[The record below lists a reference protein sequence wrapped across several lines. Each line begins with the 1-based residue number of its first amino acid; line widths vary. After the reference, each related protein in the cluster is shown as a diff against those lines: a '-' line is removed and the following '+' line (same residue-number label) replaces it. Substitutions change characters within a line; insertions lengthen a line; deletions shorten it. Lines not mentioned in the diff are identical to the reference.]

1 MINRRIY
8 TEQKQ
13 ILLVDDDEIFG
24 SIQIQGL
31 QLEGYTV
38 KHLTSGE
45 TAIEFCKTNP
55 NSVDLILMD
64 IDLGSGFDGAN
75 AAIEILKFMQ
85 IPIIFLSS
93 HVEKAMVEKV
103 EKIASYGYVLKNSGI
118 TVLAASIRMAF
129 KLHEANSELSKE
141 KEHLKSILLTAMD
154 GFWLVDTDGKLIE
167 VNDIYSKMSGYT
179 LAELLGLH
187 VSDLEDVETKEE
199 IAAHMKKIIEQGK
212 DRFESRHRRKDGSI
226 FDVELSIQ
234 YRSFDGG
241 SFVVFIQDISKRK
254 KEEEIVLEN
263 ELKLKTILEN
273 ILDAVLI
280 INRRGI
286 IQLAN
291 KSTERIFGYTSSEL
305 IGKNVSMLM
314 PNPYKEEHDSYLL
327 NYLETGKKKII
338 GIGREI
344 VGIRKN
350 EEIFPIEL
358 AISEWKF
365 KNEIFFTGT
374 VKDISYKK
382 TVEEQL
388 KQSQK
393 LEALGQIA
401 GGIAHDFNN
410 ILAILMGNLEL
421 IERKIPPDN
430 PSMLKKIESS
440 LNAVERGSQLTK
452 KLLAFARK
460 QVFSPEIYDL
470 NLIIQDMYEMIE
482 RVLGKQIKVDLKISE
497 LPLPILIDKNELE
510 NVILNLAINARDA
523 MNNTGVLTI
532 RTRYVENPKLVKED
546 IQTNSDNLFAELSII
561 DTGCGIPPH
570 LLQKI
575 FEPFFTTKPK
585 GKGTGLGLSLT
596 YGFIKQSN
604 AHIHVYSEENKGTCF
619 KMYFPIKDNEN
630 YPKVESLKIIEKKTN
645 LSHGKV
651 VLVVDDEPSMLNIAS
666 SLLSDL
672 GFQVVTASNALDGIN
687 VLKKTSASLVISDI
701 IMPGEMNGITFAS
714 YIKEHFPGVK
724 IILTSGFPGHLHKDE
739 DEELKK
745 YPFIEKPYKT
755 KDLEEIVWKELNN

>member
-1 MINRRIY
+1 MF

-13 ILLVDDDEIFG
+13 ILLVDDDEVFA

-31 QLEGYTV
+31 QSEGYSVQHVT
-38 KHLTSGE
+38 TGE
-45 TAIEFCKTNP
+45 TAIEFCKTNFD
-55 NSVDLILMD
+55 SVDLILMD
-64 IDLGSGFDGAN
+64 MDLGTGFDGAN

-93 HVEKAMVEKV
+93 HVEKVMVEKV

-154 GFWLVDTDGKLIE
+154 GFWLVDTQGKLIE

-179 LAELLGLH
+179 LPELLGLH
-187 VSDLEDVETKEE
+187 ISDLEDVETKEE
-199 IAAHMKKIIEQGK
+199 IAVHMKKIIEQGK

-226 FDVELSIQ
+226 FDVELSVQ

-291 KSTERIFGYTSSEL
+291 KSTETIFGYTASEL
-305 IGKNVSMLM
+305 IGKNINMLM
-314 PNPYKEEHDSYLL
+314 PNPYKDEHDSYLL

-421 IERKIPPDN
+421 IQRKIPSDN

-470 NLIIQDMYEMIE
+470 NFIIQDMYEMIE

-523 MNNTGVLTI
+523 MNDVGILTI
-532 RTRYVENPKLVKED
+532 RTRQVQNPKLANEE
-546 IQTNSDNLFAELSII
+546 IHNSDNVFAELSII

-570 LLQKI
+570 LMQKI

-604 AHIHVYSEENKGTCF
+604 AHIHVYSEESKGTCF
-619 KMYFPIKDNEN
+619 KLYFLIKDNQN
-630 YPKVESLKIIEKKTN
+630 YPKVESTKIIEKKDS
-645 LSHGKV
+645 LSQDKV

-672 GFQVVTASNALDGIN
+672 GFQVITASNALDGKNI
-687 VLKKTSASLVISDI
+687 LKKTSVNLVISDI

-714 YIKEHFPGVK
+714 YIKENFPTVK

-739 DEELKK
+739 DEELKQF
-745 YPFIEKPYKT
+745 PFIEKPYKT

>member
-1 MINRRIY
+1 MF

-13 ILLVDDDEIFG
+13 ILLVDDDEVFA

-31 QLEGYTV
+31 QSEGYSVQHVT
-38 KHLTSGE
+38 TGE
-45 TAIEFCKTNP
+45 TAIEFCKTNFD
-55 NSVDLILMD
+55 SVDLILMD
-64 IDLGSGFDGAN
+64 MDLGTGFDGAN

-93 HVEKAMVEKV
+93 HVEKVMVEKV

-154 GFWLVDTDGKLIE
+154 GFWLVDTQGKLIE

-179 LAELLGLH
+179 LPELLGLH
-187 VSDLEDVETKEE
+187 ISDLEDVETKEE
-199 IAAHMKKIIEQGK
+199 IAVHMKKIIEQGK

-226 FDVELSIQ
+226 FDVELSVQ

-291 KSTERIFGYTSSEL
+291 KSTETIFGYTASEL
-305 IGKNVSMLM
+305 IGKNINMLM
-314 PNPYKEEHDSYLL
+314 PNPYKDEHDSYLL

-421 IERKIPPDN
+421 IQRKIPSDN

-470 NLIIQDMYEMIE
+470 NFIIQDMYEMIE

-523 MNNTGVLTI
+523 MNDVGILTI
-532 RTRYVENPKLVKED
+532 RTRQVQNPKLANEE
-546 IQTNSDNLFAELSII
+546 IHNSDNVFAELSII

-570 LLQKI
+570 SMQKI

-604 AHIHVYSEENKGTCF
+604 AHIHVYSEESKGTCF
-619 KMYFPIKDNEN
+619 KLYFLIKDNQN
-630 YPKVESLKIIEKKTN
+630 YPKVESTKIIEKKDS
-645 LSHGKV
+645 LSQDKV

-672 GFQVVTASNALDGIN
+672 GFQVITASNALDGKNI
-687 VLKKTSASLVISDI
+687 LKKTSVNLVISDI

-714 YIKEHFPGVK
+714 YIKENFPTVK
-724 IILTSGFPGHLHKDE
+724 IILKIGRAH
-739 DEELKK
+739 
-745 YPFIEKPYKT
+745 
-755 KDLEEIVWKELNN
+755 V

>member
-1 MINRRIY
+1 MINRKMF

-13 ILLVDDDEIFG
+13 ILLVDDDEVFA

-31 QLEGYTV
+31 QSEGYSVQHVT
-38 KHLTSGE
+38 TGE
-45 TAIEFCKTNP
+45 TAIEFCKTNFD
-55 NSVDLILMD
+55 SVDLILMD
-64 IDLGSGFDGAN
+64 MDLGTGFDGAN

-93 HVEKAMVEKV
+93 HVEKVMVEKV

-154 GFWLVDTDGKLIE
+154 GFWLVDTQGKLIE

-179 LAELLGLH
+179 LPELLGLH
-187 VSDLEDVETKEE
+187 ISDLEDVETKEE
-199 IAAHMKKIIEQGK
+199 IAVHMKKIIEQGK

-226 FDVELSIQ
+226 FDVELSVQ

-291 KSTERIFGYTSSEL
+291 KSTETIFGYTASEL
-305 IGKNVSMLM
+305 IGKNINMLM
-314 PNPYKEEHDSYLL
+314 PNPYKDEHDSYLL

-421 IERKIPPDN
+421 IQRKIPSDN

-470 NLIIQDMYEMIE
+470 NFIIQDMYEMIE

-523 MNNTGVLTI
+523 MNDVGILTI
-532 RTRYVENPKLVKED
+532 RTRQVQNPKLANEE
-546 IQTNSDNLFAELSII
+546 IHNSDNVFAELSII

-570 LLQKI
+570 LMQKI

-604 AHIHVYSEENKGTCF
+604 AHIHVYSEESKGTCF
-619 KMYFPIKDNEN
+619 KLYFLIKDNQN
-630 YPKVESLKIIEKKTN
+630 YPKVESTKIIEKKDS
-645 LSHGKV
+645 LSQDKV

-672 GFQVVTASNALDGIN
+672 GFQVITASNALDGKNI
-687 VLKKTSASLVISDI
+687 LKKTSVNLVISDI

-714 YIKEHFPGVK
+714 YIKENFPTVK

-745 YPFIEKPYKT
+745 YTFIEKPYKT